1 MEKKKKFYV
10 VWEGFTPGIYLTWEE
25 CKKEIQ
31 GFPQAKYK
39 SFDSLEEA
47 QKAYSNSHKDYIRS
61 GKIQSIKELM
71 SQSMVATS
79 NTSPLT
85 EAIAVDAACSGNPG
99 KMEYRG
105 VYMKNGQQIFHV
117 GPLEKGTNNIGE
129 FLAIVHG
136 LALLKQK
143 GSSLPIYSDSVNAIS
158 WIRQKKCKTKLEAS
172 EINAP
177 IFDLIQRAEKWLR
190 ENSFSNPIYKWDTA
204 NWGEIPADF
213 GRK

>member
-10 VWEGFTPGIYLTWEE
+10 VWEGFSPGIYSTWDE

-39 SFDSLEEA
+39 SFESLEEA
-47 QKAYSNSHKDYIRS
+47 QRAYSNRHKDYIRS
-61 GKIQSIKELM
+61 GKTQSIKELM
-71 SQSMVATS
+71 SQSMVGFS
-79 NTSPLT
+79 NTSPIT

-172 EINAP
+172 EVNAP

-204 NWGEIPADF
+204 HWGEIPADF

>member
-10 VWEGFTPGIYLTWEE
+10 VWEGFTPDIYLTWDE

>member
-10 VWEGFTPGIYLTWEE
+10 VWEGFSPGIYSTWDE

-39 SFDSLEEA
+39 SFESLEEA
-47 QKAYSNSHKDYIRS
+47 QRAYSNGHKDYIRS
-61 GKIQSIKELM
+61 GKTQSIKELM
-71 SQSMVATS
+71 SQSIVGFS
-79 NTSPLT
+79 NTSPIT

-105 VYMKNGQQIFHV
+105 VYIKNGQQIFHV

-172 EINAP
+172 EVNAP

-204 NWGEIPADF
+204 HWGEIPADF

>member
-10 VWEGFTPGIYLTWEE
+10 VWEGFTPGIYLTWDE

-61 GKIQSIKELM
+61 GRIQSIKELM

>member
-10 VWEGFTPGIYLTWEE
+10 VWEGFTPGIYLTWDE

-31 GFPQAKYK
+31 GFHQAKYK

>member
-10 VWEGFTPGIYLTWEE
+10 VWEGFTPGIYLTWDE

-158 WIRQKKCKTKLEAS
+158 WIKQKKCKTKLEAS

>member
-10 VWEGFTPGIYLTWEE
+10 VWEGFTPGIYLTWDE

-31 GFPQAKYK
+31 GFPLAKYK